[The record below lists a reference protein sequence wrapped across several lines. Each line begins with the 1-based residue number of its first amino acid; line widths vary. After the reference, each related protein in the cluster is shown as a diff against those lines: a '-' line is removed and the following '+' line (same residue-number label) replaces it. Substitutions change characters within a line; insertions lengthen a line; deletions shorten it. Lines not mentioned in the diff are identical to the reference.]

1 MLNYSYLLSV
11 FLLFTNIACV
21 KASTRNSKKELNL
34 NYISETL
41 ENYEVKDY
49 KIVKISSSKQLI
61 KLLKDNKLWKFETNE
76 LSHVLIKNFP
86 SDFRKL
92 RVQDKKRAFF
102 HSMISMIL
110 IVSREIKMERSKFIA
125 ISDKYP
131 IISDFNKKNIV
142 SLKLSDKLFIA
153 KITQKYKATKKSELL
168 KRIDVLPIS
177 LILSQTAI
185 ESAWGTSRFTVQGN
199 NLFGVWSF
207 NGKGLIPL
215 RRKRGLKHRVA
226 IYDSLLDSVR
236 DYMLKINTVRAYR
249 RLRNLRVYSKNSIY
263 LTKGL
268 LHYSERKYAYVK
280 DLQKMI
286 KRNKLKKYDNLH
298 LKAGKI

>member
-1 MLNYSYLLSV
+1 MFNYSYLLIV
-11 FLLFTNIACV
+11 ILVFTNVACV
-21 KASTRNSKKELNL
+21 KASQKNSRKELSL
-34 NYISETL
+34 DYIAETL
-41 ENYEVKDY
+41 YNYEVKDY
-49 KIVKISSSKQLI
+49 KIVPVKSSGQLI
-61 KLLKDNKLWKFETNE
+61 KLLKDNKLWKFESNE
-76 LSHVLIKNFP
+76 ISHVLIKNFP

-92 RVQDKKRAFF
+92 KVRDKKRAFF

-110 IVSREIKMERSKFIA
+110 VVSEEIKQERSKFIE
-125 ISDKYP
+125 ISDNYP
-131 IISDFNKKNIV
+131 FIKDFNKKNI
-142 SLKLSDKLFIA
+142 SLLKLKDKLFIS
-153 KITQKYKATKKSELL
+153 KITKKYKATGKSELL
-168 KRIDVLPIS
+168 KRIDTLPVS

-226 IYDSLLDSVR
+226 VYDSLLDSVR

-249 RLRNLRVYSKNSIY
+249 KLRNLRQYSKNPIY

-268 LHYSERKYAYVK
+268 LHYSERKHAYIK

-286 KRNKLKKYDNLH
+286 KRNKLRKYDNLH
-298 LKAGKI
+298 LKSGKI